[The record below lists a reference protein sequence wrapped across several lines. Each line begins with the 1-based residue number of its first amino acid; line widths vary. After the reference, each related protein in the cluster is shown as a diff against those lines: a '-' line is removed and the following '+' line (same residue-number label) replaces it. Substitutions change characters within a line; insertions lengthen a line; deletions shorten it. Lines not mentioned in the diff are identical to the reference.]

1 MRTFALAILLMLG
14 AGVQAAAQGGADYLP
29 VPAASFVS
37 ALNFDGSRVPVQL
50 AGFTMRSTP
59 VTVRDY
65 LAFVQTHP
73 EWRRDRVP
81 ALYAGSG
88 YLASW
93 ATPVTPGPA
102 IDPQRPATE
111 VSWFAARAYCA
122 GENAQLPTWYQWEYA
137 AAADATR
144 ADARSDAAWDIQI
157 QQTLLAR
164 TGQAPGAVRQDPA
177 DLHGLHDMN
186 ALVWEWVDDY
196 AAMFVN
202 ADARNPGQTNLLKLC
217 GGAALAFGNRDA
229 YPLIMRVAALSAM
242 TPVDAAGN
250 IGFRCV
256 RPINP
261 GEAS

>member
-1 MRTFALAILLMLG
+1 MRAFASGVLFFLL
-14 AGVQAAAQGGADYLP
+14 AAAAHAAASADYLA
-29 VPAASFVS
+29 VPAGAFVS
-37 ALNFDGSRVPVQL
+37 ALSLDGSRIPVQL
-50 AGFTMRSTP
+50 AGFAMRSTP
-59 VTVRDY
+59 VTVGDY
-65 LAFVQTHP
+65 LAFVRAHP

-81 ALYAGSG
+81 AVYAGSA

-93 ATPVTPGPA
+93 TGPLAPGPA

-111 VSWFAARAYCA
+111 LSWFAARAYCA

-137 AAADATR
+137 AAANPVR
-144 ADARSDAAWDIQI
+144 ADARDDAAWDTQI

-164 TGQAPGAVRQDPA
+164 TGQVPAAVGGDVA

-186 ALVWEWVDDY
+186 TLVWEWVDDY

-202 ADARNPGQTNLLKLC
+202 ADARNPDQTSLLKLC

-229 YPLIMRVAALSAM
+229 FALIMRVAALSAM
-242 TPVDAAGN
+242 APVDSSGS

-256 RPINP
+256 RNINSGDTP
-261 GEAS
+261 